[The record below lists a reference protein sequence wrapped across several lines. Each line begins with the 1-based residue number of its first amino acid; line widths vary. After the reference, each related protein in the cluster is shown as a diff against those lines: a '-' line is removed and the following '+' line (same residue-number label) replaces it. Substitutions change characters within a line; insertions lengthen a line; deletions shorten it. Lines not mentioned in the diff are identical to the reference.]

1 MAKELAE
8 YQEWQS
14 LVDSHREHW
23 QYFLNLY
30 SYALQKPASTF
41 LTSWLYPGFYQ
52 ERLLYRDY
60 AAAMQR
66 VGEVKSDEI
75 EEFSRI
81 TGDLA
86 VVRTYDYIRSGPL
99 RPAMLWNP
107 LGASLGLLL
116 TLLAARIRKPKV
128 WYFVPGT
135 LAYLTT
141 IGLENRYHMLRLG
154 TLVDLAE
161 WTAEQRKVK
170 IWLAE
175 KKQATSNQP
184 PVHQMEKQLIDL
196 VTQFKG

>member
-1 MAKELAE
+1 MAKQLSE
-8 YQEWQS
+8 YQEWEA
-14 LVDSHREHW
+14 LVDSRRAHW
-23 QYFLNLY
+23 QYYLNLY

-52 ERLLYRDY
+52 ERVLYRDY

-66 VGEVKSDEI
+66 VGEVKPEEI
-75 EEFSRI
+75 AEFSRL
-81 TGDLA
+81 TGDPA
-86 VVRTYDYIRSGPL
+86 VARTYKYIQSGPL
-99 RPAMLWNP
+99 HPSMLWNP
-107 LGASLGLLL
+107 LGAALGLCL
-116 TLLAARIRKPKV
+116 TLLAARVRKPKV

-135 LAYLTT
+135 MVYGAT

-161 WTAEQRKVK
+161 WTAEQRKAH

-175 KKQATSNQP
+175 KKLAASSLP
-184 PVHQMEKQLIDL
+184 PVQQMEKQLITL